1 MKKFLAL
8 LLVVLLVLSTF
19 AACNSGN
26 STETEKPTDEQT
38 EKDTEKET
46 EKQTEKETEKQTEN
60 SGDNSGNNN
69 AGDNNTGDNT
79 GDNDNTGDDD
89 TKPEEPKAY
98 FFGMV
103 QANVDAEKV
112 FYLTGEMSGYYMATT
127 DKSAEA
133 LEVFLEATEGGYY
146 LYCVIDE
153 VKTYINMVVS
163 GAYVNGAYEAT
174 ASTVYTL
181 DETLNTLKANVTVEA
196 DETKSGE
203 YWFGTRNDKT
213 FTTVGP
219 VLVAY
224 EGFFCKLYDAANTE
238 DAPVQKP
245 EDDNTGDDNTGDDN
259 TGDTPACEHTDANTD
274 FLCDNECG
282 TIMAPA
288 ADSVLSIEDAIK
300 LGSLFEK
307 GTNGTYTDGKYY
319 VTGVIVSIT
328 SPTQYGNITIT
339 DGTNE
344 FLVYGTYS
352 ADGSTQFGQMAD
364 KPVVGDTVT
373 IYGIIGMYNAAQMKN
388 GNIVNVVAH
397 EHNYEEGS
405 CTICGVAD
413 PDYVAPCEHD
423 FVDGACTKCGEAD
436 PNYVPT
442 CEHDF
447 VDGTCTK
454 CGEADPD
461 YVAPC
466 EHDFVDGTCT
476 KCGEADPDYVAPC
489 EHDFVDGAC
498 TKCGEADPNYV
509 AITPIADAIA
519 AADGTEVTVR
529 GIVVEIVS
537 GWNEQ
542 YNNISVNIIDDA
554 GNVLYLY
561 RTGVNCVVGDLVT
574 VTGKMDTFGG
584 SRQLAQGST
593 GEVSVATDAY
603 KVAYEYYQISTMQT
617 YFKEDAERYFI
628 TEPTKYAATIVWTNA
643 DGETVTEFNIPQ
655 TDALQEVVFTLTIT
669 VGNAT
674 FTKDITITVEAKPQ
688 TGLETLA
695 TFDLGANGSA
705 SHSDGSAISTTL
717 FTDSGYELNIE
728 GATNVYSGARDAM
741 GNSCLKLGTSK
752 AAGSFS
758 FTVAD
763 DVKQVVI
770 KIAKYKTNVTK
781 ISVNGGETQTLTK
794 NSADGEYDVI
804 TVDTTTNKTVT
815 IATVSGGV
823 RAMIDSITYM
833 G

>member
-436 PNYVPT
+436 PNYV
-442 CEHDF
+442 
-447 VDGTCTK
+447 
-454 CGEADPD
+454 
-461 YVAPC
+461 
-466 EHDFVDGTCT
+466 
-476 KCGEADPDYVAPC
+476 
-489 EHDFVDGAC
+489 
-498 TKCGEADPNYV
+498 

>member
-1 MKKFLAL
+1 M
-8 LLVVLLVLSTF
+8 
-19 AACNSGN
+19 
-26 STETEKPTDEQT
+26 
-38 EKDTEKET
+38 
-46 EKQTEKETEKQTEN
+46 
-60 SGDNSGNNN
+60 
-69 AGDNNTGDNT
+69 
-79 GDNDNTGDDD
+79 
-89 TKPEEPKAY
+89 
-98 FFGMV
+98 
-103 QANVDAEKV
+103 
-112 FYLTGEMSGYYMATT
+112 
-127 DKSAEA
+127 
-133 LEVFLEATEGGYY
+133 
-146 LYCVIDE
+146 
-153 VKTYINMVVS
+153 
-163 GAYVNGAYEAT
+163 
-174 ASTVYTL
+174 
-181 DETLNTLKANVTVEA
+181 
-196 DETKSGE
+196 
-203 YWFGTRNDKT
+203 
-213 FTTVGP
+213 
-219 VLVAY
+219 
-224 EGFFCKLYDAANTE
+224 
-238 DAPVQKP
+238 
-245 EDDNTGDDNTGDDN
+245 
-259 TGDTPACEHTDANTD
+259 
-274 FLCDNECG
+274 
-282 TIMAPA
+282 
-288 ADSVLSIEDAIK
+288 
-300 LGSLFEK
+300 
-307 GTNGTYTDGKYY
+307 
-319 VTGVIVSIT
+319 
-328 SPTQYGNITIT
+328 
-339 DGTNE
+339 
-344 FLVYGTYS
+344 
-352 ADGSTQFGQMAD
+352 
-364 KPVVGDTVT
+364 
-373 IYGIIGMYNAAQMKN
+373 
-388 GNIVNVVAH
+388 
-397 EHNYEEGS
+397 
-405 CTICGVAD
+405 
-413 PDYVAPCEHD
+413 
-423 FVDGACTKCGEAD
+423 
-436 PNYVPT
+436 
-442 CEHDF
+442 
-447 VDGTCTK
+447 
-454 CGEADPD
+454 
-461 YVAPC
+461 
-466 EHDFVDGTCT
+466 
-476 KCGEADPDYVAPC
+476 
-489 EHDFVDGAC
+489 DGAC

-537 GWNEQ
+537 GWSEQ
-542 YNNISVNIIDDA
+542 HNNISVNIIDDA

-574 VTGKMDTFGG
+574 VTGNMGTYGG

-688 TGLETLA
+688 TDLETLA

-752 AAGSFS
+752 ATGSFS